1 MRIEYD
7 LEFRNFGTE
16 TKVSLKSGTMFP
28 VNSSR
33 FMMFGFHF
41 HHGLMMSDH
50 KHRIFVYLSLDGFD
64 QRPLGHTS
72 LCVICVKNFVMKK
85 IGYKI
90 ECTSVICGPNRKLL
104 THMKRVR

>member
-50 KHRIFVYLSLDGFD
+50 KHIIFVYLSLDGLN

-72 LCVICVKNFVMKK
+72 LCVICVKKF
-85 IGYKI
+85 
-90 ECTSVICGPNRKLL
+90 
-104 THMKRVR
+104 